1 MQQSWGSDFE
11 KDCRFKKSAT
21 DGPRQTTEWC
31 MGEGNIVVRGG
42 MAIKFKRERTFL
54 FIIFEIGDFG
64 TPLIEL
70 RPCNNQ

>member
-11 KDCRFKKSAT
+11 RTADSRNQQQT
-21 DGPRQTTEWC
+21 DQDKPQNGAW
-31 MGEGNIVVRGG
+31 GRGG